1 MRHSAYKRENY
12 TFINP
17 NIQVI
22 NTICKVN
29 RPLCVVGRLGRV
41 KKRKRAEDDGRL
53 FSLFPSSLARLLF
66 LLECPAGA
74 CAEERGTNKWCL
86 LCDNQIWFPF
96 LDARVVKKRG
106 IETCWSR
113 LEPVRHPGYFFRFK
127 VNIVA
132 PFIRRWGH
140 LRCPSA
146 NMQDGS
152 I

>member
-66 LLECPAGA
+66 FDYCYFYWSAQRELVRRREVQ
-74 CAEERGTNKWCL
+74 TNDVCYAIIKSG
-86 LCDNQIWFPF
+86 F
-96 LDARVVKKRG
+96 LFWMP
-106 IETCWSR
+106 E
-113 LEPVRHPGYFFRFK
+113 
-127 VNIVA
+127 
-132 PFIRRWGH
+132 
-140 LRCPSA
+140 
-146 NMQDGS
+146 
-152 I
+152 